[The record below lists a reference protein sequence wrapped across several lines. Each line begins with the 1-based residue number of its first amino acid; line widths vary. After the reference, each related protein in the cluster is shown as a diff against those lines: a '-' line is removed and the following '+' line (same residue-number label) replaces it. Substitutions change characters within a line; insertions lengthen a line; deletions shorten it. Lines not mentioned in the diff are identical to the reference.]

1 MKRLISTLITTV
13 TLMLT
18 VASCGRYT
26 DSSRIQEEI
35 STPTLTDMSA
45 DIKTLAAFDYKY
57 TVQDVYNL
65 QNFLLTRPTEEDLTG
80 KPYDLNGDERWDV
93 FDLCLMKREVLKNSD
108 TTTDSDTLVVY
119 FSRTGNTEKIAD
131 YLIEIADAD
140 SYVIEAA
147 VPYTDDDIKYQDD
160 NCRANQ
166 EQNDKAVR
174 PEIANP
180 IDSIDGYDTIFLGYP
195 IWWGEEPRI
204 IDTFLESYDFSEKTV
219 IPFCTSGSSGITT
232 SEKNISELV
241 TIGNQLSGRRFSASA
256 TKNDVKEWY
265 DTLELNDTRSETK
278 LLISVGEHQLTA
290 TLADNSSAQ
299 ALVELLG
306 QGDVTIDMS
315 DFSNFE
321 KVGEL
326 PTSLPRNDEQLD
338 TDYGDLILYL
348 GQRFVIYYDKN
359 SWNFTKLGHI
369 DNITQD
375 ELKSILGEGDVTVTL
390 SLKK

>member
-1 MKRLISTLITTV
+1 M
-13 TLMLT
+13 
-18 VASCGRYT
+18 
-26 DSSRIQEEI
+26 
-35 STPTLTDMSA
+35 
-45 DIKTLAAFDYKY
+45 
-57 TVQDVYNL
+57 
-65 QNFLLTRPTEEDLTG
+65 
-80 KPYDLNGDERWDV
+80 
-93 FDLCLMKREVLKNSD
+93 
-108 TTTDSDTLVVY
+108 
-119 FSRTGNTEKIAD
+119 
-131 YLIEIADAD
+131 
-140 SYVIEAA
+140 
-147 VPYTDDDIKYQDD
+147 
-160 NCRANQ
+160 
-166 EQNDKAVR
+166 
-174 PEIANP
+174 
-180 IDSIDGYDTIFLGYP
+180 
-195 IWWGEEPRI
+195 
-204 IDTFLESYDFSEKTV
+204 
-219 IPFCTSGSSGITT
+219 
-232 SEKNISELV
+232 
-241 TIGNQLSGRRFSASA
+241 
-256 TKNDVKEWY
+256 
-265 DTLELNDTRSETK
+265 ELNDTRSETK

>member
-1 MKRLISTLITTV
+1 MKKILL
-13 TLMLT
+13 LL
-18 VASCGRYT
+18 ASIAVLAFTSC
-26 DSSRIQEEI
+26 
-35 STPTLTDMSA
+35 SA
-45 DIKTLAAFDYKY
+45 VNEASEN
-57 TVQDVYNL
+57 TVQAQNKTAVLAGSAAGYEYTIQDVCNL
-65 QNFLLTRPTEEDLTG
+65 QDFLLTRPTQEDLTG
-80 KPYDLNGDERWDV
+80 KPYDMNGDDRWDV
-93 FDLCLMKREVLKNSD
+93 FDLCLMKREVLKSTD
-108 TTTDSDTLVVY
+108 TPTDGDTLVVY
-119 FSRTGNTEKIAD
+119 FSRTGNTEKIAE

-147 VPYTDDDIKYQDD
+147 VPYTDEDIRYQDD
-160 NCRANQ
+160 SCRASQ
-166 EQNDKAVR
+166 EQNDKTVR

-180 IDSIDGYDTIFLGYP
+180 IASIDDYDTIFLGYP

-204 IDTFLESYDFSEKTV
+204 IDTFLESYDFSDKTV
-219 IPFCTSGSSGITT
+219 IPFCTSGSSGIST

-241 TIGNQLSGRRFSASA
+241 PICNQLAGKRFSASA
-256 TKNDVKEWY
+256 TKDDVKEWY
-265 DTLELNDTRSETK
+265 ETLELNDTRSETK

-299 ALVELLG
+299 ALAELLE

-326 PTSLPRNDEQLD
+326 PASLPRNDEQLD

-375 ELKSILGEGDVTVTL
+375 ELKAILGEDNVTVTL